1 MLSIMKELKD
11 RQITLS
17 IGTASVLVVF
27 MAGVIYSSSIR
38 INNIENT
45 LNLCKETMVK
55 NAQDIDSTQKVL
67 QQNDVTNAEIKTKL
81 VNIEATLLEIKQQ
94 LSH

>member
-1 MLSIMKELKD
+1 MKELKD

-45 LNLCKETMVK
+45 LNLCKDTMVK

-81 VNIEATLLEIKQQ
+81 VNIEATLQEIKQQ

>member
-1 MLSIMKELKD
+1 MKELKD

-81 VNIEATLLEIKQQ
+81 ANIEATLLEIKQQ

>member
-45 LNLCKETMVK
+45 LNLCKDTMVK

-81 VNIEATLLEIKQQ
+81 VNIEATLQEIKQQ

>member
-1 MLSIMKELKD
+1 
-11 RQITLS
+11 
-17 IGTASVLVVF
+17 
-27 MAGVIYSSSIR
+27 
-38 INNIENT
+38 
-45 LNLCKETMVK
+45 MVK